1 MKHAVVLCL
10 TLAFASSLAH
20 AQIGPKFA
28 EQNTLRVLTTSTPI
42 YPRSLIEIGV
52 SKGTTRVVLDV
63 DEKGIL
69 TDWLVTAY
77 SRREF
82 ADAAMAAVK
91 EWKFEPMKLRG
102 ETVPAQVEV
111 VFSFEAGQCVISMD
125 LATSLMARMASLM
138 QDGGYRPSRLKELD
152 QIPVPVQAIAPI
164 FPETLMKQGV
174 YGQVVVEF
182 YIDEAGTIRMPAVIS
197 ADHDVLGS
205 FAIQAVRQWKFEPP
219 LRGGKPALAR
229 VRQTFNFARSQ
240 S

>member
-1 MKHAVVLCL
+1 MKHVVALCL
-10 TLAFASSLAH
+10 TLALASTLAN
-20 AQIGPKFA
+20 AQIGQKVP
-28 EQNTLRVLTTSTPI
+28 EQTSLRVLATATPI

-52 SKGTTRVVLDV
+52 SKGTSRVVLDV
-63 DEKGIL
+63 DEKGTL

-82 ADAAMAAVK
+82 ADSAVAAIK
-91 EWKFEPMKLRG
+91 DWKFEPMLLHG
-102 ETVPAQVEV
+102 QPVPAQVEV
-111 VFSFEAGQCVISMD
+111 LFTFEAGQCVISMD
-125 LATSLMARMASLM
+125 LTTSIMARVAGLM
-138 QDGGYRPSRLKELD
+138 QDGAYRPSRLKELD
-152 QIPVPVQAIAPI
+152 QIPVPVQAVAPM
-164 FPETLMKQGV
+164 FPESLMKQGV

-182 YIDEAGTIRMPAVIS
+182 YIDEGGQIRMPAVIS